1 MNMRKKVTS
10 KEKAKR
16 IIYPVLLTLIL
27 LTQSSSPVFAYNDKV
42 AHIGVSAVLGV
53 AGETYLHHTTD
64 LNDRDKV
71 FFGFALGLTPGIL
84 KEVYD
89 STQKDK
95 FFNGKDIAAD
105 IVGAFA
111 GSLISNLVNNAI
123 WVTVDKSANNHVTLS
138 VSYKF

>member
-1 MNMRKKVTS
+1 MNARKKFIA
-10 KEKAKR
+10 AK
-16 IIYPVLLTLIL
+16 IIYPALLSLIIL
-27 LTQSSSPVFAYNDKV
+27 VQSASSAFAYNDKTV
-42 AHIGVSAVLGV
+42 HIGASAVFGI

-64 LNDRDKV
+64 LNNRDKV
-71 FFGFALGLTPGIL
+71 FFGFILGLTPGVM
-84 KEVYD
+84 KEAYD

-111 GSLISNLVNNAI
+111 GSLISNLVNNAL